1 MQGAWVLEGDRASLP
16 GQAPQDVRHPLP
28 QPGLTLNP
36 HFIKFQGTGCHD
48 SVMKEV
54 ELKFQ
59 VPPSARKTV
68 EAAVVGRESARR
80 IRLRA
85 AYFDTPTGALAAAGL
100 ALRLRK
106 EGRAWVQTLKGTL
119 PDGTSMTRAEHN
131 VPRSETGAAVP
142 EIHPLLHA
150 DTAVGAALMKVLR
163 AADAGLQQRMST
175 DIWRRARTVRVAG
188 GVVELAFDVG
198 VITAGVSVPPRQL
211 PVCELEIELKRGSP
225 QAGVATAQRWV
236 ARHGLWLDT
245 RSKAELGHLLARDD
259 AMAEACHAGGVKLAK
274 TMTSAAALDAVLRS
288 CLAQISVN
296 ASQIAS
302 GRHAP
307 EHTHQLRVGLRRLRT
322 ALRFFDGSRLADAID
337 AATREQLAADAATL
351 FRQLGEA
358 RDRAAVAEPL
368 AIELARALAA
378 VGQSGE
384 PPRLPDSGDEVDPT
398 ALVRQAVAQRLMLNL
413 IARVQGSEPET
424 APAAAGRAT
433 AVPAD
438 PAVSAAVVPDALLS
452 LRQRLAKRLDRWHRQ
467 VRVDAQASD
476 TLDDEGRHRLRKRI
490 KRLRYAAE
498 FSASLFDERAVR
510 GYLKALRALQERLG
524 VFNDVAVGIARY
536 SAAAPAD
543 ARALFALGWLASQ
556 RERALIA
563 CKPDL
568 KRFVGSARFWRERS
582 KKSTN
587 N

>member
-1 MQGAWVLEGDRASLP
+1 
-16 GQAPQDVRHPLP
+16 
-28 QPGLTLNP
+28 
-36 HFIKFQGTGCHD
+36 
-48 SVMKEV
+48 MKEV

-59 VPPSARKTV
+59 VPPSARKAV
-68 EAAVVGRESARR
+68 EAAVAGPQAARR

-131 VPRSETGAAVP
+131 VPRAETGTTVP
-142 EIHPLLHA
+142 AIDPQLHA
-150 DTAVGAALMKVLR
+150 DTPVGAALLKVLQG
-163 AADAGLQQRMST
+163 ADGALTQMIST
-175 DIWRRARTVRVAG
+175 DIWRRARTLRVAG

-198 VITAGVSVPPRQL
+198 VIEAGAAVPPRHL

-225 QAGVATAQRWV
+225 QLVVATAQRWV

-245 RSKAELGHLLARDD
+245 RSKAELGHLLSRDD
-259 AMAEACHAGGVKLAK
+259 AMAEARRASEVKLAK
-274 TMTSAAALDAVLRS
+274 AMTPAAALDTVLRS
-288 CLAQISVN
+288 CLAQVSVN

-302 GRHAP
+302 GRHAL

-322 ALRFFDGSRLADAID
+322 ALRFFDGAQLADAID
-337 AATREQLAADAATL
+337 AAVREQLARDAATL

-384 PPRLPDSGDEVDPT
+384 PPRLPASGDEVDPT
-398 ALVRQAVAQRLMLNL
+398 VLVRQAVAQRLMLNL
-413 IARVQGSEPET
+413 ISRVQGGDPKA
-424 APAAAGRAT
+424 APATAAGTATVPQAT
-433 AVPAD
+433 A
-438 PAVSAAVVPDALLS
+438 DAIGPEPSLP
-452 LRQRLAKRLDRWHRQ
+452 LRQRLAKRLNRWHRQ
-467 VRVDAQASD
+467 VLVDAQAFD

-524 VFNDVAVGIARY
+524 TVNDVAVGIALY

-556 RERALIA
+556 RERALAA

-568 KRFVGSARFWRERS
+568 KRFVGSVRFWRERP
-582 KKSTN
+582 KKSADK
-587 N
+587 

>member
-1 MQGAWVLEGDRASLP
+1 MQ
-16 GQAPQDVRHPLP
+16 
-28 QPGLTLNP
+28 
-36 HFIKFQGTGCHD
+36 
-48 SVMKEV
+48 EV

-59 VPPSARKTV
+59 VPPSARKAV
-68 EAAVVGRESARR
+68 EAAVAGPQAARR

-131 VPRSETGAAVP
+131 VPRAETGVAVP
-142 EIHPLLHA
+142 AIDPQLHA
-150 DTAVGAALMKVLR
+150 DTSVGAALLKVLR
-163 AADAGLQQRMST
+163 GADGALAQMIGT

-198 VITAGVSVPPRQL
+198 VIEAGGADAGVADTGGAVPPRRL

-225 QAGVATAQRWV
+225 QLVVATARRWV

-245 RSKAELGHLLARDD
+245 RSKAELGHLLLRDD
-259 AMAEACHAGGVKLAK
+259 AMAEARRASEVKLAK
-274 TMTSAAALDAVLRS
+274 AMTPAAALDAVLRS

-322 ALRFFDGSRLADAID
+322 ALRFFDGARLADAID
-337 AATREQLAADAATL
+337 AAIREPLADDAATL
-351 FRQLGEA
+351 FRQLGQA

-384 PPRLPDSGDEVDPT
+384 PPRPPASGDEVDPT
-398 ALVRQAVAQRLMLNL
+398 VLVRQPLAQRLMLNL
-413 IARVQGSEPET
+413 ISRVQGGEPGF
-424 APAAAGRAT
+424 APEA
-433 AVPAD
+433 
-438 PAVSAAVVPDALLS
+438 SAAQPDTAEPDAIAPEPLPP
-452 LRQRLAKRLDRWHRQ
+452 LRRRLAKRLNRWHRQ
-467 VRVDAQASD
+467 VLVDAQAFD
-476 TLDDEGRHRLRKRI
+476 ALDDEGRHRLRKRI

-510 GYLKALRALQERLG
+510 RYLKALRALQERLG
-524 VFNDVAVGIARY
+524 TVNDVAVGIALY

-543 ARALFALGWLASQ
+543 VRALFALGWLASQ
-556 RERALIA
+556 RERALAA
-563 CKPDL
+563 CRPDL
-568 KRFVGSARFWRERS
+568 KRFVGSVRFWRERP
-582 KKSTN
+582 KKSADK
-587 N
+587 

>member
-1 MQGAWVLEGDRASLP
+1 
-16 GQAPQDVRHPLP
+16 
-28 QPGLTLNP
+28 
-36 HFIKFQGTGCHD
+36 
-48 SVMKEV
+48 MKEI
-54 ELKFQ
+54 ELKFR
-59 VPPSARKTV
+59 VPPSARKAV
-68 EAAVVGRESARR
+68 EAAVAGPQAARR

-85 AYFDTPTGALAAAGL
+85 AYFDTSTGALAAAGL

-106 EGRAWVQTLKGTL
+106 EGRVWVQTLKGTL
-119 PDGTSMTRAEHN
+119 PEGTSMTRAEHN
-131 VPRSETGAAVP
+131 VPRAETGVAVP
-142 EIHPLLHA
+142 TIDPQLHA
-150 DTAVGAALMKVLR
+150 DTPVGAALLKLLQ
-163 AADAGLQQRMST
+163 AANAELQQVIST
-175 DIWRRARTVRVAG
+175 DIWRRARTLRVAG

-198 VITAGVSVPPRQL
+198 VIEAGAAVPPRHV

-225 QAGVATAQRWV
+225 QAVVATAQRWV

-245 RSKAELGHLLARDD
+245 RSKAEIGHLLSRDD
-259 AMAEACHAGGVKLAK
+259 AMAEARRASEVKLAK
-274 TMTSAAALDAVLRS
+274 AMTPAAALDAVLRS

-322 ALRFFDGSRLADAID
+322 ALRFFDGARLADAVD
-337 AATREQLAADAATL
+337 AATREPLAVDAAML
-351 FRQLGEA
+351 FRQLGQA

-384 PPRLPDSGDEVDPT
+384 PPRLPPSAEEVDPT
-398 ALVRQAVAQRLMLNL
+398 ALVRQSVAQRLMLNL
-413 IARVQGSEPET
+413 ISRVQGDEPT
-424 APAAAGRAT
+424 AAPTTAASQQVAAD
-433 AVPAD
+433 AVAPK
-438 PAVSAAVVPDALLS
+438 PSLP
-452 LRQRLAKRLDRWHRQ
+452 LRQRFAKRLNRWHRQ
-467 VRVDAQASD
+467 VLVDAQAFE

-498 FSASLFDERAVR
+498 FAARLFDERAVR
-510 GYLKALRALQERLG
+510 GYLKSLRALQERLG
-524 VFNDVAVGIARY
+524 TVTDVAVGIALY

-556 RERALIA
+556 RERALAA

-568 KRFVGSARFWRERS
+568 KRFVNSKRFWRERP
-582 KKSTN
+582 KKSADK
-587 N
+587 